1 MAISGEL
8 AVDGAAQI
16 EVADDG
22 GRAQVEDLLDGLF
35 ELAVVDLAGAERL
48 NKHAHGMR
56 NADGVGELDLALV
69 GKARG
74 HNVLSDIA
82 RGVSG
87 TAVDLRRVLAGECAA
102 AVRGAAAVGVDD
114 DLAAGQAA
122 VALRAADD
130 EAAGRVN
137 INLGVLVHQL
147 RGNGRLD
154 DKLDHVLADL
164 LKRRLRRVLGGE
176 DDRVDADG
184 LAALVVLDRHL
195 RLAVGTEIVDKAL
208 LAHVGQL
215 LCHLMGKG
223 DRERHELRGLGA
235 GVAEHHA
242 LVARAVVE
250 LARAAFLI
258 FKGVVDAHRD
268 IAALLVD
275 VRDNAAGV
283 TVKAVLRAVIA
294 DVADDVARDLR
305 DVDIAA
311 RGDLA
316 HDVDKAGGDG
326 RLAGHAAVGVF
337 FKDRVEHRI
346 GDLVADLVG
355 MPLGDG
361 FGGE

>member
-1 MAISGEL
+1 M
-8 AVDGAAQI
+8 
-16 EVADDG
+16 
-22 GRAQVEDLLDGLF
+22 
-35 ELAVVDLAGAERL
+35 
-48 NKHAHGMR
+48 
-56 NADGVGELDLALV
+56 
-69 GKARG
+69 
-74 HNVLSDIA
+74 
-82 RGVSG
+82 
-87 TAVDLRRVLAGECAA
+87 
-102 AVRGAAAVGVDD
+102 
-114 DLAAGQAA
+114 
-122 VALRAADD
+122 
-130 EAAGRVN
+130 
-137 INLGVLVHQL
+137 
-147 RGNGRLD
+147 
-154 DKLDHVLADL
+154 
-164 LKRRLRRVLGGE
+164 LGGE

-215 LCHLMGKG
+215 LCHLVGKR

-242 LVARAVVE
+242 LVACAVVE

-283 TVKAVLRAVIA
+283 TVKAVLRAVVA
-294 DVADDVARDLR
+294 DVADDVACDLR

-316 HDVDKAGGDG
+316 HDVNKAGGDG